1 MRHPF
6 AAVALTAFLLNPAF
20 SPSSLLDPLWA
31 FFSSLWSVPAQ
42 SDIGC
47 GWDSDGGCS
56 PASRVQSDEGCGM
69 DPDGRCLEG
78 ARAQADEGCGWD
90 PSGRCIPGTQY

>member
-1 MRHPF
+1 MRQPF

-42 SDIGC
+42 SDEGC
-47 GWDSDGGCS
+47 GMDPDGGCS

-69 DPDGRCLEG
+69 DP
-78 ARAQADEGCGWD
+78 
-90 PSGRCIPGTQY
+90 PSRPGGLTAPQPL